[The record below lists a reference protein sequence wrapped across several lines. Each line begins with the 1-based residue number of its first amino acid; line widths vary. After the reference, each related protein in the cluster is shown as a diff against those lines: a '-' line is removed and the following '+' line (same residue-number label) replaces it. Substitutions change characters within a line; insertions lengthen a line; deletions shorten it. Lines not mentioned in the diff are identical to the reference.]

1 MLITAKDMQ
10 DFNKLSDQSY
20 SLLVPAWARTVRD
33 NILSNA
39 TIASI
44 NGDASS
50 LIHLT
55 GLTDMPK
62 YHLGLYDLIKLVNL
76 EAYALTYIVDTDY
89 SLIKQM
95 KVSELDD
102 LHTNLEWICEFIGHY
117 RKYRVFLQYFRD
129 MDIAIYYM
137 QAQLEM
143 IINSGNLKQTL
154 GSYMD

>member
-1 MLITAKDMQ
+1 
-10 DFNKLSDQSY
+10 
-20 SLLVPAWARTVRD
+20 
-33 NILSNA
+33 
-39 TIASI
+39 
-44 NGDASS
+44 
-50 LIHLT
+50 
-55 GLTDMPK
+55 
-62 YHLGLYDLIKLVNL
+62 
-76 EAYALTYIVDTDY
+76 VDTDY

-137 QAQLEM
+137 QTQLEM